1 MGRLRLVLP
10 DRAIRCVVALSV
22 AVFSFVAVAGE
33 APAATKRLRPVADAY
48 VKKSTPR
55 RNYGKA
61 RTLAADARPVTRAYL
76 RFNLRLLGAPVV
88 RATLRL
94 YTKSRSARGFAVRG
108 VARNRWRER
117 RITFRTAP
125 TPRRATIASSG
136 GFRRRVWTG
145 VDVTRFV
152 RGKRVVSFA
161 ITTSARRP
169 TILLASRESRFS
181 PRLEVETESSAD
193 VQARV
198 IAAGSIAGCKT
209 KGDEATAALVAG
221 LPGRVATLGNHAYPA
236 GTPAEFANC
245 YGPSWGRFRERTSPA
260 LGLREYLT
268 PGATGYFGYFRSV
281 LAPYGPTATDPKKGY
296 YSYDLGSWHVVVL
309 NTKCG
314 VAGCRPGSP
323 QLEWLRA
330 DLAAHRASCTLAYA
344 HRARF
349 SSRDPG
355 NAFLEPIWQV
365 LYENGVE
372 LVLAG
377 HGRQYERF
385 APQTPAGV
393 ADPARGI
400 RQFIVGTG
408 GVAVRPTGIPTGNSE
423 IRNGDTLGVLQ
434 LTLRTTRYEWRFVPV
449 AGKTFSDAGSQACH

>member
-1 MGRLRLVLP
+1 MSL
-10 DRAIRCVVALSV
+10 
-22 AVFSFVAVAGE
+22 AGG
-33 APAATKRLRPVADAY
+33 ADAATIGLRPVADAY

-55 RNYGKA
+55 RNYGKT
-61 RTLAADARPVTRAYL
+61 RTLAVDARPVTRAYL
-76 RFNLRLLGAPVV
+76 RFNLRSVKAPVV

-94 YTKSRSARGFAVRG
+94 YTRSRSARGFAVRG

-125 TPRRATIASSG
+125 APRATIGSSG
-136 GFRRRVWTG
+136 GFRSRVWTG

-152 RGKRVVSFA
+152 RGKRIVSFA

-169 TILLASRESRFS
+169 TILLASRESRLS
-181 PRLEVETESSAD
+181 PRLAVETETGGGSAD
-193 VQARV
+193 IQGRV
-198 IAAGSIAGCKT
+198 IAAGSIAGCRT
-209 KGDEATAALVAG
+209 KGDEATASLVAG
-221 LPGRVATLGNHAYPA
+221 MPGRVAALGNLAYPA

-245 YGPSWGRFRERTSPA
+245 YGPSWGRFRDRTSPA
-260 LGLREYLT
+260 VGLREYLT
-268 PGATGYFGYFRSV
+268 PGAAGYFGYFGSI
-281 LAPYGPTATDPKKGY
+281 LAPYGATATDPTKGY

-314 VAGCRPGSP
+314 VAGCGPGSP

-330 DLAAHRASCTLAYA
+330 DLAAHRTSCTLAYG

-355 NAFLEPIWQV
+355 NTFLEPIWQV

-385 APQTPAGV
+385 APQTPTGV

-408 GVAVRPTGIPTGNSE
+408 GVGVRPTGIPAGNSE

-434 LTLRTTRYEWRFVPV
+434 LTLRTARY
-449 AGKTFSDAGSQACH
+449 D